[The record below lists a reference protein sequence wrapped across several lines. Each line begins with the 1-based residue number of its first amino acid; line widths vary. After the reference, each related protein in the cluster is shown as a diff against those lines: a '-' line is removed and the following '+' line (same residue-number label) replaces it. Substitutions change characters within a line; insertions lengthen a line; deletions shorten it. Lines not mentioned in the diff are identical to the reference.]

1 MFVTI
6 LKKFQGHCF
15 VHFAAL
21 SGRDRRLL
29 SVINSMPVLIRR
41 GDGLRVELR
50 VIGVHAVMLFAE
62 DLQQG
67 GHTFQQHKPL
77 LCLDYILVQEIKH
90 DCTTQNNVHWRDSSV
105 ICVHD
110 GPKK

>member
-6 LKKFQGHCF
+6 LKKFQGF
-15 VHFAAL
+15 DSSRSKPHFAAL

-41 GDGLRVELR
+41 GDGVRVELR
-50 VIGVHAVMLFAE
+50 VIGVHAVMLFA
-62 DLQQG
+62 DDSQQG

-77 LCLDYILVQEIKH
+77 LCLDYI
-90 DCTTQNNVHWRDSSV
+90 SSGNEARL
-105 ICVHD
+105 HNA
-110 GPKK
+110 K